1 MIHFL
6 RNHLF
11 FEKLIKFIVDI
22 PYKVYHI
29 IMFILVLV
37 CLYCN
42 CISSHKLSMIGVL
55 IAGFVIIVYL
65 DIYSIKQTY
74 QFLNNVGTA
83 MAGDNTLLL
92 ARTQLEKR
100 VYSNLNW
107 LPIIIAPAFIL
118 PVVVYIIRCPLGLP
132 IKIFAYTA
140 LYVIIALCLIGYMQ
154 YVNLIRLAHYCSK
167 NADQISIYDH
177 TRPHKTEWVVKLAS
191 LTNKQSNMFFIV
203 GASFIALLYLITF
216 TDYYAVRMDEAF
228 SKAGVLYLWAI
239 VILAIVIMFP
249 VFSLCSYFCIKNL
262 IVKLV
267 DKEIREC
274 NIIQSIVAR
283 SRKKQR
289 HLELLQT
296 LSQIKILMLEKTPE
310 YPQKPF
316 VAYAAS
322 YIIAVINFT
331 ASVQAAISLVTYIP

>member
-1 MIHFL
+1 MIQFL
-6 RNHLF
+6 RNHLC
-11 FEKLIKFIVDI
+11 FEKLVKIIADI
-22 PYKVYHI
+22 PYKIYHV
-29 IMFILVLV
+29 IMLILVLV

-42 CISSHKLSMIGVL
+42 CVSSHKLLMIGVL
-55 IAGFVIIVYL
+55 VAGFIVIVYF

-74 QFLNNVGTA
+74 KFFNNIGTA

-100 VYSNLNW
+100 MYSNLNW
-107 LPIIIAPAFIL
+107 LLIIIAPAFIL
-118 PVVVYIIRCPLGLP
+118 PIVIYIIRCPLGLP

-140 LYVIIALCLIGYMQ
+140 LYIIIALCLIGYTQ
-154 YVNLIRLAHYCSK
+154 YVNLIRLAHDCKK

-191 LTNKQSNMFFIV
+191 LTNKQSNMFFLV
-203 GASFIALLYLITF
+203 GDGFIALLYLITF
-216 TDYYAVRMDEAF
+216 TDYYAVRMDETF
-228 SKAGVLYLWAI
+228 SKAGVFYLWAI

-249 VFSLCSYFCIKNL
+249 IFSLCSYFCIKNL
-262 IVKLV
+262 IAKLV

-274 NIIQSIVAR
+274 NSIQNMAAR

-296 LSQIKILMLEKTPE
+296 LSQIKILMLEKAPE

-322 YIIAVINFT
+322 YIIAAINFAAT
-331 ASVQAAISLVTYIP
+331 VQAAISLVEYIP

>member
-6 RNHLF
+6 QNHLF
-11 FEKLIKFIVDI
+11 FEKLIEFVVDI
-22 PYKVYHI
+22 PYKVYHV

-42 CISSHKLSMIGVL
+42 CISSHKLPMIGVL
-55 IAGFVIIVYL
+55 VAGFVVIVYL

-74 QFLNNVGTA
+74 QFLNNI
-83 MAGDNTLLL
+83 GDNTLLL

-107 LPIIIAPAFIL
+107 LLIIIAPAFIL
-118 PVVVYIIRCPLGLP
+118 PVVIYIIRCPLGLP

-140 LYVIIALCLIGYMQ
+140 LYIIIALCLIGYMQ
-154 YVNLIRLAHYCSK
+154 YVNLIRLAHDCSK
-167 NADQISIYDH
+167 DADQISIYDH

-191 LTNKQSNMFFIV
+191 LTNKQSNMFFLV
-203 GASFIALLYLITF
+203 GAGFIALLYLITF
-216 TDYYAVRMDEAF
+216 TDYYAVRMDETF
-228 SKAGVLYLWAI
+228 SKAGVLYLWVI

-262 IVKLV
+262 IAKLV
-267 DKEIREC
+267 DREIREC
-274 NIIQSIVAR
+274 NIIQSMVAR

-296 LSQIKILMLEKTPE
+296 LSQIKILMLEKAPA
-310 YPQKPF
+310 YPKKPF

-322 YIIAVINFT
+322 YIIAVINFAAT
-331 ASVQAAISLVTYIP
+331 VQAAISLVEYIP

>member
-1 MIHFL
+1 MIQFL
-6 RNHLF
+6 RNHLCF
-11 FEKLIKFIVDI
+11 QKLVKIIADI
-22 PYKVYHI
+22 PYKIYHV
-29 IMFILVLV
+29 IMLILVLV

-42 CISSHKLSMIGVL
+42 CVSSHKLPMIGVL
-55 IAGFVIIVYL
+55 VAGFIVIVYF

-74 QFLNNVGTA
+74 KFFNNIGTA

-100 VYSNLNW
+100 MYSNLNW
-107 LPIIIAPAFIL
+107 LLIIIAPAFIL
-118 PVVVYIIRCPLGLP
+118 PIVIYIIRCPLGLP

-140 LYVIIALCLIGYMQ
+140 LYIIIALCLIGYTQ
-154 YVNLIRLAHYCSK
+154 YVNLIRLAHDCKK

-191 LTNKQSNMFFIV
+191 LTNKQSNMFFLV
-203 GASFIALLYLITF
+203 GDGFIALLYLITF
-216 TDYYAVRMDEAF
+216 TDYYAVRMDETF
-228 SKAGVLYLWAI
+228 SKAGVFYLWAI

-249 VFSLCSYFCIKNL
+249 IFSLCSYFCIKNL
-262 IVKLV
+262 IAKLV

-274 NIIQSIVAR
+274 NSIQNMAAR

-296 LSQIKILMLEKTPE
+296 LSQIKILMLEKAPE

-322 YIIAVINFT
+322 YIIAAINF
-331 ASVQAAISLVTYIP
+331 IIWM